1 MLIKIK
7 LNLILKLKMTE
18 KIKYQ
23 MCEKTVMDTTDPDII
38 FDNEGVCNHYHLAKK
53 ELDYF
58 KKIDR
63 KKYLD
68 DMVQKVKSSK
78 GSYDSII
85 GLSGG
90 VDSSYLLYYLV
101 KNYQINPLVV
111 HIDGGWNTEISQW
124 NVENLVKKL
133 DLDLYTYVVNWKE
146 MRDLQLSFLKS
157 NTENQD
163 IPQDHAFFA
172 KLYDIGIKEKIKYII
187 TGSNLVSESILP
199 FSWGYFAVDDRFLK
213 SIHKKFGTIPLNSFP
228 TLSFFRYYFLM
239 PLIYRI
245 KILKPLNLID
255 YDPSQAKSILMKEI
269 GFKDYGKKHNESTFT
284 KFFQNYYLYE
294 KFGID
299 KRKAHL
305 SSLILSNKISRE
317 EALKVLNLK
326 PYDDNLIDN
335 EKEFI
340 AKKLNISK
348 IELDNFIDSPNKHFT
363 DYPNNYYLYQLKNR
377 IKRKLIGN

>member
-1 MLIKIK
+1 MTKKIK
-7 LNLILKLKMTE
+7 HKM
-18 KIKYQ
+18 
-23 MCEKTVMDTTDPDII
+23 CSKTVMDTTDPEII
-38 FDNEGVCNHYHLAKK
+38 FDSDGVCNYYHDAKK

-58 KKIDR
+58 SSIDKK
-63 KKYLD
+63 KHLD
-68 DMVQKVKSSK
+68 NIIKNVKSSRK
-78 GSYDSII
+78 SYDSII

-101 KNYQINPLVV
+101 KNYKINPLVV

-157 NTENQD
+157 NTANQD

-172 KLYDIGIKEKIKYII
+172 KLYDIAIKKKIKYIF

-199 FSWGYFAVDDRFLK
+199 FSWGYFATDNRFLK
-213 SIHKKFGTIPLNSFP
+213 SIHKKFGLIPLKTFP
-228 TLSFFRYYFLM
+228 ILSFFRYYFLM
-239 PLIYRI
+239 PFIYKI
-245 KILKPLNLID
+245 QILKPLNLID
-255 YDPSQAKSILMKEI
+255 YNPSEAKSILMQEI
-269 GFKDYGKKHNESTFT
+269 GFKDYGKKHNESSFT

-305 SSLILSNKISRE
+305 SSLIVSNKISRE
-317 EALKVLNLK
+317 EALSILSHK
-326 PYDDNLIDN
+326 PYDKNLIEI

-340 AKKLNISK
+340 AKKLKISK
-348 IELDNFIDSPNKHFT
+348 IELDNFINAPNKHFT
-363 DYPNNYYLYQLKNR
+363 DYPNNYNLYKFKN
-377 IKRKLIGN
+377 IVKRKLTRN

>member
-1 MLIKIK
+1 MGNK
-7 LNLILKLKMTE
+7 L
-18 KIKYQ
+18 KYQ
-23 MCEKTVMDTTDPDII
+23 MCTKTVMDTTDSDIF
-38 FDNEGVCNHYHLAKK
+38 FDEKGISNHYYAAKS

-58 KKIDR
+58 KNIDR
-63 KKYLD
+63 KKNLD
-68 DMVQKVKSSK
+68 RMMTKVKSSK

-101 KNYQINPLVV
+101 KNYKIKPLVV
-111 HIDGGWNTEISQW
+111 HVDGGWNTEISQW

-133 DLDLYTYVVNWKE
+133 DLDLYTHVVNWKE

-157 NTENQD
+157 NTKNQD

-187 TGSNLVSESILP
+187 TGSNLASESILP
-199 FSWGYFAVDDRFLK
+199 FSWGYFATDDRFLK
-213 SIHKKFGTIPLNSFP
+213 SIHRKFGSIPLKSFP

-239 PLIYRI
+239 PLLYGI
-245 KILKPLNLID
+245 KILKPLNLIN
-255 YDPSQAKSILMKEI
+255 YEPSKAKALLMKEV
-269 GFKDYGKKHNESTFT
+269 GFKDYGKKHNESSFT

-305 SSLILSNKISRE
+305 SSLILSKKISRE
-317 EALKVLNLK
+317 EALDLLKHK
-326 PYDDNLIDN
+326 PYDLNLIEN

-340 AKKLNISK
+340 AKKLKISK
-348 IELDNFIDSPNKHFT
+348 NDLDNLITSPNKHFT
-363 DYPNNYYLYQLKNR
+363 DYPNNFHLYRFKNKV
-377 IKRKLIGN
+377 KRMLFGK

>member
-1 MLIKIK
+1 MLTKIELNHIFKSKMDKK
-7 LNLILKLKMTE
+7 LQYKM
-18 KIKYQ
+18 
-23 MCEKTVMDTTDPDII
+23 CSKTVMDTTDPDII
-38 FDNEGVCNHYHLAKK
+38 FDKNGVSNHYYSAKS
-53 ELDYF
+53 ELDHF
-58 KKIDR
+58 RNIDR
-63 KKYLD
+63 KKHLD
-68 DMVQKVKSSK
+68 DMMKKVKSSK

-124 NVENLVKKL
+124 NVENLVKEL

-146 MRDLQLSFLKS
+146 MRDLQLAFLKS

-199 FSWGYFAVDDRFLK
+199 FSWGYFAVDDKYLK
-213 SIHKKFGTIPLNSFP
+213 SIHKKFGSISLKSFP

-239 PLIYRI
+239 PLLYRI
-245 KILKPLNLID
+245 KILKPLNLIN
-255 YDPSQAKSILMKEI
+255 YDPSAAKALLMKEI
-269 GFKDYGKKHNESTFT
+269 GFKDYGKKHNESSFT

-305 SSLILSNKISRE
+305 SSLILSGKISRE
-317 EALKVLNLK
+317 EALKVLNQK
-326 PYDDNLIDN
+326 PYDSNLIDS

-340 AKKLNISK
+340 AKKLNITK
-348 IELDNFIDSPNKHFT
+348 DELNNYISSANKHFT
-363 DYPNNYYLYQLKNR
+363 DYPNNFHLYQLKNK
-377 IKRKLIGN
+377 IKRKLFGE

>member
-1 MLIKIK
+1 MIE
-7 LNLILKLKMTE
+7 E
-18 KIKYQ
+18 KKYQ

-38 FDNEGVCNHYHLAKK
+38 FDENGICNHYHSAKK
-53 ELDYF
+53 QLDYF
-58 KKIDR
+58 DKIDR
-63 KKYLD
+63 KKHLD
-68 DMVQKVKSSK
+68 NMIQKVKSSK
-78 GSYDSII
+78 ASYDSII

-124 NVENLVKKL
+124 NVENLIKKL

-163 IPQDHAFFA
+163 IPQDHAFFS

-199 FSWGYFAVDDRFLK
+199 FSWGYYAIDDRFLK
-213 SIHKKFGTIPLNSFP
+213 SIHKKFGKIPLKSFP

-239 PLIYRI
+239 PLLYRI

-255 YDPSQAKSILMKEI
+255 YDPEKAKSILMKEI
-269 GFKDYGKKHNESTFT
+269 GFKDYGKKHNESSFT

-317 EALKVLNLK
+317 EALNLLNVK
-326 PYDDNLIDN
+326 PYDDNLINN

-348 IELDNFIDSPNKHFT
+348 IELDNFIAAPNRHFT
-363 DYPNNYYLYQLKNR
+363 DYPNNYKFYQLKSR
-377 IKRKLIGN
+377 LKSKLIGN